1 MGHTCSTVLIKCMDF
16 RLTRDVYSWLEEKQL
31 VNDCDIISVAGA
43 TKDLVEN
50 PQGYVFSLIKLAIQ
64 LHQVKKIIL
73 MHHMDCGAYG
83 GNAAFQ
89 NKAEEI
95 AKHEAEVNKAREI
108 IVSQYPKIEIE
119 SYFVSFA
126 EKGWR
131 VEAI

>member
-16 RLTRDVYSWLEEKQL
+16 RLTRDVYAWLEEKQL
-31 VNDCDIISVAGA
+31 VNDCDMISVAGA

-64 LHQVKKIIL
+64 LHRVKKVIL

-83 GNAAFQ
+83 GNAAFH

-95 AKHEAEVNKAREI
+95 AKHKAEVNKAREI

-119 SYFVSFA
+119 SYLVSFA
-126 EKGWR
+126 EKVWR
-131 VEAI
+131 IEAI